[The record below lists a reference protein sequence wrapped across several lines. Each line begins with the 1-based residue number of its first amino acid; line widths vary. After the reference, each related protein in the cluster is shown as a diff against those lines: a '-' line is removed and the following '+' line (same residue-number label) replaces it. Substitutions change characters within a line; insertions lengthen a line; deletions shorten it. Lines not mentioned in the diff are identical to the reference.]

1 MVEERFK
8 SILLLTDQT
17 VLDTF
22 TFGAIAY
29 LLGRLL
35 STRFT
40 FLKPAKEARAGDKNA
55 KDTIQKERPHMVT
68 VTHTHTHTPNNC
80 LCQQPW

>member
-8 SILLLTDQT
+8 SSLLLTDQT

-22 TFGAIAY
+22 TFGVKAY

-40 FLKPAKEARAGDKNA
+40 FLKPSKEARAGDKNA
-55 KDTIQKERPHMVT
+55 KDAIQKERPHMVT
-68 VTHTHTHTPNNC
+68 VTHTHS
-80 LCQQPW
+80 

>member
-8 SILLLTDQT
+8 SSLLLTDQT

-22 TFGAIAY
+22 TFGVKAY

-55 KDTIQKERPHMVT
+55 KETIQKERPHMVT
-68 VTHTHTHTPNNC
+68 VTHTHS
-80 LCQQPW
+80 